1 MHGHQSTET
10 GLEAREATSVFERVL
25 VPVDFSIES
34 QAGIETALELK
45 RRFGSQV
52 CLFNLTTLGTNDDF
66 RRGPKVPSA
75 HHDLEREGK
84 ERLRILV
91 EALVPGASSEVSVQV
106 YVGEDVARWVH
117 DVAIAWSATLVVLSS
132 HPSHTVFR
140 SLTEK
145 IMRALKIP
153 LLILK

>member
-1 MHGHQSTET
+1 MHEHATQSTEPDPQHA
-10 GLEAREATSVFERVL
+10 ARIFDRVL
-25 VPVDFSIES
+25 VPVDFSLES
-34 QAGIETALELK
+34 QVAIDMALELK
-45 RRFGSQV
+45 RRFGSEV

-66 RRGPKVPSA
+66 RRGLGDGYTTT
-75 HHDLEREGK
+75 DLEREGK
-84 ERLRILV
+84 ERLRILIDT
-91 EALVPGASSEVSVQV
+91 LSPGASGDVGVQV

-117 DVAIAWSATLVVLSS
+117 DVAISWPATLVVLAA

>member
-1 MHGHQSTET
+1 MQSHQS
-10 GLEAREATSVFERVL
+10 ARPEIDPQHSVRIFERVL
-25 VPVDFSIES
+25 VPVDFSVDS
-34 QAGIETALELK
+34 QAGIDVALELK
-45 RRFGSQV
+45 RRFGSEV

-66 RRGPKVPSA
+66 RRAVDSTGEPP
-75 HHDLEREGK
+75 DLERDGK

-91 EALVPGASSEVSVQV
+91 DALAPGASKDVTLQV
-106 YVGEDVARWVH
+106 FVGEDVARWVH
-117 DVAIAWSATLVVLSS
+117 DVATSWPATLVVLSS